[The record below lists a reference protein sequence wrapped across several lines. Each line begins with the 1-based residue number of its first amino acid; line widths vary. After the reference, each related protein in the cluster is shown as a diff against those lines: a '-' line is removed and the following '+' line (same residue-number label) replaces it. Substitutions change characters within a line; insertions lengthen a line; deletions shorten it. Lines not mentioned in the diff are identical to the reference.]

1 MACKP
6 SRPVSQQYL
15 ARNAASAIHRLL
27 RTGQVRVN
35 GKRVQ
40 GNYRVQL
47 HDRVRLP
54 PVNLSPFP
62 QQGSTI
68 PTLPDRILQLVR
80 ERIIWQDEHL
90 LVLNKPHGMAVH
102 SGSSHAWGLIDAVRM
117 IYQAQDGEKVP
128 ELCHRLDLDTS
139 GCLVFGLTPL
149 ATRKWVELLRTGK
162 IHKQYRA
169 LVRGIP
175 SQPSGTISVPLIKGV
190 VRSGERMVAVDQGGD
205 SAVTHFKIIQRF
217 DLATTFSAA
226 LLELKLITGRTHQ
239 IRAHLQ
245 WAGFP
250 VAGDTKYGDD
260 LFNRQMVRYGLH
272 RMFLHAQ
279 TLAFPHPIT
288 GKPLTFTAPL
298 DPPLILVINA
308 LSGIHPA

>member
-149 ATRKWVELLRTGK
+149 ATRKWVELLRTG
-162 IHKQYRA
+162 
-169 LVRGIP
+169 
-175 SQPSGTISVPLIKGV
+175 
-190 VRSGERMVAVDQGGD
+190 
-205 SAVTHFKIIQRF
+205 
-217 DLATTFSAA
+217 
-226 LLELKLITGRTHQ
+226 
-239 IRAHLQ
+239 
-245 WAGFP
+245 
-250 VAGDTKYGDD
+250 
-260 LFNRQMVRYGLH
+260 
-272 RMFLHAQ
+272 
-279 TLAFPHPIT
+279 
-288 GKPLTFTAPL
+288 
-298 DPPLILVINA
+298 
-308 LSGIHPA
+308 